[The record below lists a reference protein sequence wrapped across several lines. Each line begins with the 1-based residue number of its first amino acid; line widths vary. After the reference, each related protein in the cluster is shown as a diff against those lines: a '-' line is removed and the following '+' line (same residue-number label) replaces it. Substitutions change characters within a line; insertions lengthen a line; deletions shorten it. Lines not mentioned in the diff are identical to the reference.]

1 MAADLDLDAKR
12 EARGYKRRVIRLNGK
27 DWELA
32 PALPV
37 LRIGSI
43 VSSLDVDASD
53 EIAMMKIMEALLPI
67 LEAAWT
73 PEFVGLLDM
82 EDFTHVMG
90 LYGVK
95 FTAGA
100 AVRLDNCRTSMSAM
114 PTPFLAI
121 SRAAWAFKACFSKLA
136 IFSKYLFILSPYPN
150 RCVVIDLT

>member
-12 EARGYKRRVIRLNGK
+12 QERGYRRRVIHLDGK

-100 AVRLDNCRTSMSAM
+100 TAPDEVTVGESA
-114 PTPFLAI
+114 A
-121 SRAAWAFKACFSKLA
+121 
-136 IFSKYLFILSPYPN
+136 SPAS
-150 RCVVIDLT
+150 